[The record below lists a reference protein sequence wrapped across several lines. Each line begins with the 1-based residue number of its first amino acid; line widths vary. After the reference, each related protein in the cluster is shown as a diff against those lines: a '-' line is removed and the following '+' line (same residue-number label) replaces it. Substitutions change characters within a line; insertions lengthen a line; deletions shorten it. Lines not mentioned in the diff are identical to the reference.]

1 MADGTELA
9 VSGAGGLMRH
19 AVKMQD
25 VMAVHGHIQEIM
37 KGTMTESVI
46 GADGKWDG
54 EGDYGIIPG
63 THKRTLFQP
72 GAEKLLIAFGMTAIP
87 RPPKFEDLGNGHR
100 EVIVETEIRSMNT
113 DQLHAV
119 GVGSCSTMEPKY
131 RYRNVSDFEI
141 LDEPI
146 PADAKER
153 KKEYRSRGFGMKKVD
168 SGWAW
173 VRYKDAVQ
181 SENPDIA
188 ETYNTVLAM
197 ANKRSMVS
205 GVKRAT
211 ASSSMFTT
219 DLEDAQHEEAPP
231 AGKPPVKP
239 TTQRAPAAPPAKSES
254 VPPVTAAAVAS
265 KKPTAEVLEKCE
277 LFVSEIEEVKIRAA
291 LHGIKVKGKWLNT
304 FDKTW
309 AKWAQE
315 NTGMMVNAY
324 WMVDSYTDK
333 KTGEA
338 KTNDKLM
345 YIEPA
350 AEESAM

>member
-1 MADGTELA
+1 MTEALA
-9 VSGAGGLMRH
+9 VQGEQVGLMRF
-19 AVKMQD
+19 AMRTQD
-25 VMAVHGHIQEIM
+25 VLAVHGHIQEVM
-37 KGTMTESVI
+37 LKAMTESVI
-46 GADGKWDG
+46 GSDGKWDG

-63 THKRTLFQP
+63 THKKTLFQP
-72 GAEKLLIAFGMTAIP
+72 GAEKLLIAFGLTAIP
-87 RPPKFEDLGNGHR
+87 RPPQIVDLGAGHR
-100 EVIVETEIRSMNT
+100 EVIVLTEIRSMNT

-153 KKEYRSRGFGMKKVD
+153 KKEYRAKGFGMKKCD
-168 SGWAW
+168 IGWAW
-173 VRYKDAVQ
+173 VQYKDSVQ

-188 ETYNTVLAM
+188 ETYNTVMAM

-205 GVKRAT
+205 GTKRAT

-219 DLEDAQHEEAPP
+219 DLEDQEAETAPP

-239 TTQRAPAAPPAKSES
+239 TTQRASAPSKSES
-254 VPPVTAAAVAS
+254 APPVTTAAVTS
-265 KKPTAEVLEKCE
+265 KKPSAEVMEKCE
-277 LFVSEIEEVKIRAA
+277 LFVSEIQEVRLRSS
-291 LHGIKVKGKWLNT
+291 LHGIKIKDKWLNT
-304 FDKTW
+304 FDKTV
-309 AKWAQE
+309 ATWAQE

-324 WMVDSYTDK
+324 WQTEKYTDK
-333 KTGEA
+333 KTGEE
-338 KTNDKLM
+338 KSSDKLLF
-345 YIEPA
+345 IEPA